1 MTGFHCAAAGGTGEE
16 RQLRTATG
24 NSRYPHDPPGAGLP
38 AVRGEMTGGVP
49 VRVSD
54 YDYELPPERIARYPA
69 RRRDRSRLLV
79 LDRETGELEHR
90 TFHDIVDLLQPGDF
104 LALND
109 TRVIPARL
117 VGSAPTG
124 GKVELLLLEPV
135 EDDLWRA
142 IGRPGHR
149 LRPGSEAHFGDE
161 RLTAVVREIQD
172 EGIRLVELRYDGDLL
187 DVLEETGEPPL
198 PPYID
203 REAEELDRERY
214 QTVYA
219 REPGAVAAPTAGLH
233 FTAELLDELRER
245 GVEVGYVTLHVG
257 LGTFRPVRVERV
269 EDHEMHSEYYS
280 VSEEF
285 AGRVNS
291 REGRLVAVGTTVTR
305 TLETVTDETGAIRPG
320 SGRTE
325 IFIYPG
331 YRFRAVEAMITNF
344 HLPRSTLLMMVS
356 AFVGG
361 RERLMDAY
369 REALERDYR
378 FYSYGDAMFIH

>member
-1 MTGFHCAAAGGTGEE
+1 MQRQAGQGEE
-16 RQLRTATG
+16 RQLRTAIG
-24 NSRYPHDPPGAGLP
+24 NSRYPQDPPGAGLP

-69 RRRDRSRLLV
+69 QRRDRSRLLV
-79 LDRETGELEHR
+79 LDRETGELEHG
-90 TFHDIVDLLQPGDF
+90 TFHDIVDLLRAGDF

-124 GKVELLLLEPV
+124 GRVELLLLEAV
-135 EDDLWRA
+135 EDNLWRA
-142 IGRPGHR
+142 IGRPGRR
-149 LRPGSEAHFGDE
+149 LRPGAEAHFGDE
-161 RLTAVVREIQD
+161 RLTAVVREIQE
-172 EGIRLVELRYDGDLL
+172 EGIRLVELQYEGELL
-187 DVLEETGEPPL
+187 DVLEKVGEPPL

-214 QTVYA
+214 QTIYA

-269 EDHEMHSEYYS
+269 EDHEMHSEYYN

-285 AGRVNS
+285 AARANG
-291 REGRLVAVGTTVTR
+291 REGRLVAVGTTATR
-305 TLETVTDETGAIRPG
+305 TLETVADETGVIRPG

-361 RERLMDAY
+361 REQLMDAY
-369 REALERDYR
+369 RDALEREYR
-378 FYSYGDAMFIH
+378 FYSYGDAMFIQ

>member
-1 MTGFHCAAAGGTGEE
+1 
-16 RQLRTATG
+16 
-24 NSRYPHDPPGAGLP
+24 
-38 AVRGEMTGGVP
+38 

-69 RRRDRSRLLV
+69 QRRDRSRLLV
-79 LDRETGELEHR
+79 LDRSTGEREHR
-90 TFHDIVDLLQPGDF
+90 EFHDLVEQLEPGDF

-117 VGSAPTG
+117 FGVAPTG
-124 GKVELLLLEPV
+124 GRVELLLLEQV
-135 EDDLWRA
+135 EGDLWRA
-142 IGRPGHR
+142 IGRPGRR
-149 LRPGSEAHFGDE
+149 LRPGCEVSFGGG
-161 RLTAVVREIQD
+161 RLTARVREIEED
-172 EGIRLVELRYDGDLL
+172 EGIRLVELEHEGELL
-187 DVLEETGEPPL
+187 ELLETIGEPPL

-203 REAEELDRERY
+203 RDAEALDRERY

-233 FTAELLDELRER
+233 FTEELLDEIRER
-245 GVEVGYVTLHVG
+245 GVETGYVTLHVG

-269 EDHEMHSEYYS
+269 QDHEMHSEYFC

-285 AGRVNS
+285 ARQANR

-305 TLETVTDETGAIRPG
+305 TLESAADASGEIHPG
-320 SGRTE
+320 CGHTE
-325 IFIYPG
+325 LFIYPG
-331 YRFRAVEAMITNF
+331 YDFRAVEALITNF

-356 AFVGG
+356 AFLGS

-369 REALERDYR
+369 REALECGYR
-378 FYSYGDAMFIH
+378 FYSYGDAMLIQ